1 MRTAADASNE
11 NKMASIVGNFAE
23 NATEK
28 MPRSKTSPLCARHP
42 VVPLSGSPGGLVEQP
57 IMPDADVYR
66 AILEARRAWND
77 YLDATDEEEDE
88 VYEAYLEAASEAVP
102 LVGGLL
108 ELCVEANLVAISARD
123 REERY
128 VDLAATNARVHADAI
143 IEIVGDI
150 VLGHSEDLPEFER
163 RTQQLDDAD
172 TRFNRAREM
181 FRDMNRP
188 NVSRAVDELRQLRDE
203 LLRSGQE
210 NYAGR
215 LSHVLALLQISPPR
229 LSD

>member
-1 MRTAADASNE
+1 MSRAQYPPHCVRGITYSVWAGAGKDRRPGAEEHEMPEAD
-11 NKMASIVGNFAE
+11 I
-23 NATEK
+23 
-28 MPRSKTSPLCARHP
+28 
-42 VVPLSGSPGGLVEQP
+42 
-57 IMPDADVYR
+57 YR
-66 AILEARRAWND
+66 AVLDARRAWSD
-77 YLDATDEEEDE
+77 YLDASDEDEDE
-88 VYEAYLEAASEAVP
+88 VYEAYLEAASDAVP
-102 LVGGLL
+102 LVGGLI
-108 ELCVEANLVAISARD
+108 ELCVEANLIAISARD

-150 VLGHSEDLPEFER
+150 VLGHSEELPSFER
-163 RTQQLDDAD
+163 RMLQEDDE

-181 FRDMNRP
+181 FREMNRP
-188 NVSRAVDELRQLRDE
+188 NVSRAVEELRQMRDE

-210 NYAGR
+210 SYASR

>member
-1 MRTAADASNE
+1 MADAE
-11 NKMASIVGNFAE
+11 
-23 NATEK
+23 
-28 MPRSKTSPLCARHP
+28 
-42 VVPLSGSPGGLVEQP
+42 
-57 IMPDADVYR
+57 VYR
-66 AILEARRAWND
+66 AILDARRAWND
-77 YLDATDEEEDE
+77 YLDATDEDEDE

-102 LVGGLL
+102 LIGGLI
-108 ELCVEANLVAISARD
+108 ELCVEANLIAISARD

-150 VLGHSEDLPEFER
+150 VLGHSEEFPIFER
-163 RTQQLDDAD
+163 RAAAQEDAE

-188 NVSRAVDELRQLRDE
+188 NVSRAVEELRSIRDE
-203 LLRSGQE
+203 MLRSGE
-210 NYAGR
+210 ETYATR
-215 LSHVLALLQISPPR
+215 LSHVLTLLQISPPR

>member
-1 MRTAADASNE
+1 
-11 NKMASIVGNFAE
+11 
-23 NATEK
+23 
-28 MPRSKTSPLCARHP
+28 MPRQNLPIVRGIRYCR
-42 VVPLSGSPGGLVEQP
+42 SGAGQGRVEP
-57 IMPDADVYR
+57 RVMADTEVYR
-66 AILEARRAWND
+66 AVLDARRAWND
-77 YLDATDEEEDE
+77 YLDATDEDEDE

-102 LVGGLL
+102 LVGGLI
-108 ELCVEANLVAISARD
+108 ELCVEANLIAISARD

-150 VLGHSEDLPEFER
+150 VLGQSDELPSFER
-163 RTQQLDDAD
+163 RTAQADDAE

-181 FRDMNRP
+181 FREMNRP
-188 NVSRAVDELRQLRDE
+188 NVSRAVDELRQMRDE

-210 NYAGR
+210 TYASR

>member
-1 MRTAADASNE
+1 
-11 NKMASIVGNFAE
+11 MAE
-23 NATEK
+23 TE
-28 MPRSKTSPLCARHP
+28 
-42 VVPLSGSPGGLVEQP
+42 
-57 IMPDADVYR
+57 VYR
-66 AILEARRAWND
+66 AVLDARRAWND
-77 YLDATDEEEDE
+77 YLDATDEDEDE

-102 LVGGLL
+102 LVGGLI
-108 ELCVEANLVAISARD
+108 ELCVEANLIAISARD

-150 VLGHSEDLPEFER
+150 VLGHSDELPSFER
-163 RTQQLDDAD
+163 RILQRDDAE

-188 NVSRAVDELRQLRDE
+188 NVSRAVDELRQMRDE

-210 NYAGR
+210 TYASR
-215 LSHVLALLQISPPR
+215 LSHVLSLLQISPPR

>member
-1 MRTAADASNE
+1 MSESD
-11 NKMASIVGNFAE
+11 M
-23 NATEK
+23 
-28 MPRSKTSPLCARHP
+28 
-42 VVPLSGSPGGLVEQP
+42 
-57 IMPDADVYR
+57 YR
-66 AILEARRAWND
+66 AVLDARRAWND
-77 YLDATDEEEDE
+77 YLDATDEDEDE

-108 ELCVEANLVAISARD
+108 ELCVEANLIAISARD

-143 IEIVGDI
+143 FEIVGDI
-150 VLGHSEDLPEFER
+150 VLGHSDELPEFQR
-163 RTQQLDDAD
+163 RTYQEDDE

-210 NYAGR
+210 TYATR
-215 LSHVLALLQISPPR
+215 LSQILSLLQISPPR

>member
-1 MRTAADASNE
+1 
-11 NKMASIVGNFAE
+11 MA
-23 NATEK
+23 
-28 MPRSKTSPLCARHP
+28 
-42 VVPLSGSPGGLVEQP
+42 
-57 IMPDADVYR
+57 DADVYR
-66 AILEARRAWND
+66 AVLDARRAWND
-77 YLDATDEEEDE
+77 YLDAADEEEDE

-163 RTQQLDDAD
+163 RSQQLDDAE

-181 FRDMNRP
+181 FRDMSRP

-210 NYAGR
+210 NHASR